1 MKIINPKSK
10 IQPGTRGALTRNH
23 KGFTLIEILVS
34 IAVLGILMASL
45 MVAFNQANKVTI
57 STQEEAEVMQNIRS
71 ATEQFNRELS
81 QAIINNNRPDGEQ
94 VYFEIKQLSREDSA
108 LRFGCT
114 TERGLVEIGYEIKP
128 SEKGWKDYELWRL
141 YKNKR
146 MWNYSERNWPALNFE
161 SKYVEPFAFGIVAF
175 KVKYWS
181 SKKGRWIGGN
191 WESIDRNS
199 LPRKIQITLKTLT
212 KSKARAA
219 RNVEKLSDVRG
230 VKSFKFEINL
240 PQAR

>member
-1 MKIINPKSK
+1 MKIVNQKYYPQI
-10 IQPGTRGALTRNH
+10 RGAVTRIQ

-34 IAVLGILMASL
+34 ISVLGILMASL
-45 MVAFNQANKVTI
+45 MVAFNQASSVTRK
-57 STQEEAEVMQNIRS
+57 TGEEAEVMQNIRS
-71 ATEQFNRELS
+71 ATEQFNRELQ

-128 SEKGWKDYELWRL
+128 SEKGWKDYELWRM
-141 YKNKR
+141 YKSKR
-146 MWNYSERNWPALNFE
+146 MWNYNEPNWPALNFE

-181 SKKGRWIGGN
+181 SKKGKWIGGN

-199 LPRKIQITLKTLT
+199 MPRKIQITLKTLT
-212 KSKARAA
+212 KSRAQAA
-219 RNVEKLSDVRG
+219 RNIKKLSDVRG
-230 VKSFKFEINL
+230 VKSYKFEINL
-240 PQAR
+240 PQSR

>member
-1 MKIINPKSK
+1 MITLKSKILNPKS
-10 IQPGTRGALTRNH
+10 N
-23 KGFTLIEILVS
+23 GFTLIEILVS

-45 MVAFNQANKVTI
+45 MIAFNQTTAATRI
-57 STQEEAEVMQNIRS
+57 TQEKAEIMQNIRA
-71 ATEQFNRELS
+71 ATEQFNRELG

-94 VYFEIKQLSREDSA
+94 VYFEIKQLSREDSV

-114 TERGLVEIGYEIKP
+114 TERGLAEIGYQIKP
-128 SEKGWKDYELWRL
+128 SDEGWYKYELWRL
-141 YKNKR
+141 YKTKH
-146 MWNYSERNWPALNFE
+146 MWDYNEPNWPALNFD

-181 SKKGRWIGGN
+181 TKKGKWIAGN

-199 LPRKIQITLKTLT
+199 MPRKIQITLKALT
-212 KSKARAA
+212 KSRARAA
-219 RNVEKLSDVRG
+219 KKIKKLSDVRG
-230 VKSFKFEINL
+230 VETYKFEVNL

>member
-1 MKIINPKSK
+1 MKNLKSKIIN
-10 IQPGTRGALTRNH
+10 

-57 STQEEAEVMQNIRS
+57 STGEEAEVMQNIRS
-71 ATEQFNRELS
+71 ATEQFNRELQ

-114 TERGLVEIGYEIKP
+114 TERGLVEIGYQIKP
-128 SEKGWKDYELWRL
+128 SERGWKDYELWRL
-141 YKNKR
+141 YKNKH
-146 MWNYSERNWPALNFE
+146 MWDYNEPHWPALNFN

-175 KVKYWS
+175 KVKFWS
-181 SKKGRWIGGN
+181 SKRGKWVAGN

-199 LPRKIQITLKTLT
+199 MPRKIQITLKTLT
-212 KSKARAA
+212 KSKAKAA
-219 RNVEKLSDVRG
+219 RNIKKLSDVRG
-230 VKSFKFEINL
+230 VKKFKFEINL
-240 PQAR
+240 PQSR